1 MRDGESLCNVS
12 LNLAIILSWR
22 SIGFVIVML
31 RTKVNMAAAVYQST
45 PGRGTTFSVPPVA
58 AVYGRLTVL

>member
-31 RTKVNMAAAVYQST
+31 RTKVNMAAAVYHST
-45 PGRGTTFSVPPVA
+45 GEGNYFLWPPVV